1 MDDTRYMQRALELAR
16 RAEGSVSPR
25 PPVGAV
31 IVADDGEVL
40 GEGYT
45 RRKPGPHAE
54 ADALER
60 AGERARGASV
70 YVTLEPCN
78 TKTSKPFACAELLI
92 AAGVRRVVA
101 AVTDPCPDVDGRGF
115 AMLRDAGIDVEIGLQ
130 RDAAAAVVEPFA
142 KWIRTD
148 LPFVTL
154 KIAMSLDG
162 KVAAPDG
169 TSHWITGTPAREQV
183 HEMRRRVDAV
193 LVGAGTVEIDD
204 PQLTFRT
211 PGLEGT
217 QPLRVVVDSS
227 GRTRPTSRMFDGD
240 APSLVVTTED
250 SVDPGWPE
258 VIRVPRGEGGV
269 DLGAALRELGRRG
282 LCHVLVEAGPSL
294 AGAFAAAKL
303 VDRFVLYVAPKIIG
317 GDAPGAFASGVKTV
331 TEAWNLEIENITR
344 VGDDV
349 RIDARMR

>member
-1 MDDTRYMQRALELAR
+1 MQRALELAR
-16 RAEGSVSPR
+16 RAQGSVSPR

-31 IVADDGEVL
+31 VVADGEIV
-40 GEGYT
+40 GEGFT
-45 RRKPGPHAE
+45 HAGEGRHAE
-54 ADALER
+54 VFALEA
-60 AGERARGASV
+60 AGGRARGATL
-70 YVTLEPCN
+70 YVTLEPCA
-78 TKTSKPFACAELLI
+78 KRCAPLAVE
-92 AAGVRRVVA
+92 AGVARVVA
-101 AVTDPCPDVDGRGF
+101 AEQDPNPECDGRGF
-115 AMLRDAGIDVEIGLQ
+115 ALLRESGVGVVVDVAGGGSELI
-130 RDAAAAVVEPFA
+130 APFA
-142 KWIRTD
+142 KWITTG

-169 TSHWITGTPAREQV
+169 TSQWITGTPAREQV
-183 HEMRRRVDAV
+183 HEMRRNADAV

-211 PGLEGT
+211 PGLDGA

-227 GRTRPTSRMFDGD
+227 GRTRPTARMFDTD
-240 APSLVVTTED
+240 APSLVLAADDT
-250 SVDPGWPE
+250 SDPGWRD
-258 VIRVPRGEGGV
+258 VARLPRGEDGV
-269 DLGAALRELGRRG
+269 DLRAALEELGRRG
-282 LCHVLVEAGPSL
+282 LCHVLVEAGPTL

-317 GDAPGAFASGVKTV
+317 GDAPGAFASGVKTIAD
-331 TEAWNLEIENITR
+331 AWQLEIEDVTR